1 VFRSQEPSGA
11 LEGLLLPDNL
21 TMPNRELLLVEDDV
35 TQSEVLAELLQSAG
49 FALDSVQTCRG
60 ARARLERNTYDAILS
75 DQNLPDGEGLEILA
89 HARRLHTDIPFFVLT
104 GDPSIS
110 RAVKAIQTGVTDYFS
125 KPFDDCELVRRLS
138 QSIEQTRSR
147 RRQEIL
153 ESQLRGSGGQTPLI
167 GESPAIRQLRSEIET
182 VALARS
188 TVLILGESGT
198 GKTLSARAIHEQS
211 PRRHAPFVEVDC
223 GCLSESLLE
232 SELFGHVAGSFT
244 GAHQNRAG
252 KFLLADG
259 GTIFLDEIGT
269 ASPNLQLRLLR
280 VLQDRSFD
288 PLGSSKTCRVDVRVI
303 LATNGNLAEMV
314 RRGSFREDLYYRI
327 NVITL
332 RQPALRERL
341 SDIPA
346 LVGFHL
352 HRICHEIGRPTPA
365 LSSEASLRLQQHDW
379 PGNVRELVN
388 VLERAVVL
396 SRGPIL
402 LESNLPPELR
412 QGADETANPPLAG
425 LRRELLVPERQLIEQ
440 ALTKHAWKRQAAA
453 RELGIDRTT
462 LYKKMRKFGLGCR
475 DQ

>member
-1 VFRSQEPSGA
+1 
-11 LEGLLLPDNL
+11 
-21 TMPNRELLLVEDDV
+21 MPTGELLLVEDDV
-35 TQSEVLAELLQSAG
+35 AQCEVLAELLQSAG
-49 FALDSVQTCRG
+49 FVMDSVQTCRG
-60 ARARLERNTYDAILS
+60 ARTRLEKNTYDAILA
-75 DQNLPDGEGLEILA
+75 DQNLPDGEGLGILA
-89 HARRLHTDIPFFVLT
+89 HARRLHSDIPFFMLT

-125 KPFDDCELVRRLS
+125 KPFDDGELVRRLS
-138 QSIEQTRSR
+138 QSIAQNRGRQRQATQETLLSGSR
-147 RRQEIL
+147 
-153 ESQLRGSGGQTPLI
+153 GQTPLI
-167 GESPAIRQLRSEIET
+167 GESPAIRQLCSEIET
-182 VALARS
+182 VAQARS

-198 GKTLSARAIHEQS
+198 GKTLTARAIHEQS
-211 PRRHAPFVEVDC
+211 PRRNAPFVEVDC

-252 KFLLADG
+252 KFLIADG

-303 LATNGNLAEMV
+303 LATNGNLADLV

-346 LVGFHL
+346 LVAFHL
-352 HRICHEIGRPTPA
+352 HRICQEIGRPTPA
-365 LSSEASLRLQQHDW
+365 LSTEASLRLQQHAW

-396 SRGPIL
+396 SRGPVL
-402 LESNLPPELR
+402 LESDLPPELR
-412 QGADETANPPLAG
+412 QGDAEPPPPLPGG

-440 ALTKHAWKRQAAA
+440 ALRKHAWKRQAAA

-462 LYKKMRKFGLGCR
+462 LYKKMRKFGIGCHDPEMIQTASPR
-475 DQ
+475 

>member
-1 VFRSQEPSGA
+1 VRS
-11 LEGLLLPDNL
+11 LLPDNL
-21 TMPNRELLLVEDDV
+21 TMPTGQLLLVEDDL
-35 TQSEVLAELLQSAG
+35 TQCEVLAELLESAG
-49 FALDSVQTCRG
+49 FTLDSVQTCRA
-60 ARARLERNTYDAILS
+60 ARVRLERNTYDAILA
-75 DQNLPDGEGLEILA
+75 DQHLPDGEGLEILA
-89 HARRLHTDIPFFVLT
+89 HARRFHADIPFFMLT

-125 KPFDDCELVRRLS
+125 KPFDDSELIQRLS
-138 QSIEQTRSR
+138 KSIEQSRGR
-147 RRQEIL
+147 RRQVTQETL
-153 ESQLRGSGGQTPLI
+153 LDGALRQTPLV
-167 GESPAIRQLRSEIET
+167 GDSPAMRQLRREIET

-198 GKTLSARAIHEQS
+198 GKTLTAREIHDQS
-211 PRRHAPFVEVDC
+211 PRRDSPFIEVDC
-223 GCLSESLLE
+223 GCLSEALLE

-269 ASPNLQLRLLR
+269 ASPHLQLRLLR

-288 PLGSSKTCRVDVRVI
+288 PVGSSKTCRVDVRVI
-303 LATNGNLAEMV
+303 LATNGNLAELV

-341 SDIPA
+341 SDIPS
-346 LVGFHL
+346 LVEFHL
-352 HRICHEIGRPTPA
+352 HRICHEIGKPTPT
-365 LSSEASLRLQQHDW
+365 LSIEASLRLQQHAW

-396 SRGPIL
+396 SRGPML
-402 LESNLPPELR
+402 LESDLPPELR
-412 QGADETANPPLAG
+412 QEQETSVSLESPAGG
-425 LRRELLVPERQLIEQ
+425 LRQELLVPERQLIEQ
-440 ALTKHAWKRQAAA
+440 ALRKHAWKRQAAA

-462 LYKKMRKFGLGCR
+462 LYKKMRKFGLLCL
-475 DQ
+475 DH